1 MHNHAR
7 ARRFHGELKDE
18 GIFKEIPSDHRKSMF
33 ESLVVKAK
41 EAEEDAEKASGTG
54 ALLELVPPDLHDSHS
69 YDNGTVYTGR
79 CIRYWTDEHDCS
91 TIIHNHIHIAY
102 NMID

>member
-1 MHNHAR
+1 MHNHTR

-54 ALLELVPPDLHDSHS
+54 TLLELVPPDLHNSHS
-69 YDNGTVYTGR
+69 YDNGTVHTGR
-79 CIRYWTDEHDCS
+79 YIRYWTDEYNCII
-91 TIIHNHIHIAY
+91 IIHNHIAL
-102 NMID
+102 